1 MMEAGVVLDMRGE
14 VIREHLPPGRSGGSL
29 PDDRS
34 LWDFIWENRDDVS
47 GIAHS
52 HPGSGTPS
60 PSNTDI
66 TTFAAIEAALG
77 KRLDWWIISSD
88 SVVLVTT
95 LPPRM
100 SRASTAYK
108 SIEVRMRPS
117 WFYRLLALSGITA
130 TGTEPDEAMRQLI
143 YWRDDCAL
151 DWSGED
157 LYFHVSHVL
166 RHYDPERVPEEH
178 RAAHAAFLKLDD
190 DSQVSLVEATIES
203 RQHDGVD

>member
-1 MMEAGVVLDMRGE
+1 MRGE

-34 LWDFIWENRDDVS
+34 LWDFIWENRDGIS

-60 PSNTDI
+60 PSHTDV

-88 SVVLVTT
+88 SMVLVSWKGMTNASYKI
-95 LPPRM
+95 LP
-100 SRASTAYK
+100 
-108 SIEVRMRPS
+108 VRMRPP
-117 WFYRLLALSGITA
+117 WFNRLLALSGVTSA
-130 TGTEPDEAMRQLI
+130 GTEPDEAMRQLI

-151 DWSGED
+151 DWDGED
-157 LYFHVSHVL
+157 LWYHIASIL
-166 RHYDPERVPEEH
+166 RGFDPEDVPEEH
-178 RAAHAAFLKLDD
+178 RVAHAAFMKLDED
-190 DSQVSLVEATIES
+190 ARVSLIEATLES
-203 RQHDGVD
+203 RHVRGVD

>member
-1 MMEAGVVLDMRGE
+1 MMEAGLVLDMRGE

-34 LWDFIWENRDDVS
+34 LWDFIWENRNDIS

-60 PSNTDI
+60 PSHTDV

-88 SVVLVTT
+88 SMVLVSWKGMTNASYKI
-95 LPPRM
+95 LP
-100 SRASTAYK
+100 
-108 SIEVRMRPS
+108 VRMRPP
-117 WFYRLLALSGITA
+117 WFNRLLALSGVTSA
-130 TGTEPDEAMRQLI
+130 GTEPDEAMRRLI

-151 DWSGED
+151 DWSGEE
-157 LYFHVSHVL
+157 LYFHLLHVISH
-166 RHYDPERVPEEH
+166 YEPDRVPEEH
-178 RAAHAAFLKLDD
+178 REAHRRFLELDED
-190 DSQVSLVEATIES
+190 AKYSLIEATLES
-203 RQHDGVD
+203 RYDRGVD